1 MRSALVV
8 PRHRIGL
15 GHARAAGGHGGQH
28 VLVDIL
34 AEHGGRLDDRALP
47 RGQRG
52 QQAADDDGEIR

>member
-15 GHARAAGGHGGQH
+15 GRQAAGGHGGQH

-34 AEHGGRLDDRALP
+34 AEHGAASMTVRCHGVSAAAGR
-47 RGQRG
+47 
-52 QQAADDDGEIR
+52 